1 MNSNSKRPLG
11 EHELEQF
18 IGSVLRQQPLRQ
30 APASLEAAFL
40 RRLAAE
46 AAKPWWLQGFSRWPW
61 IARILFLAM
70 SAGLVQLSY
79 LATARLGSLW
89 QAADHSAPANAAR
102 AGLQMLASFG
112 EALQTLGAMVTRNIS
127 PVWIYGG
134 AGLALLLYAA
144 LFGLGAAAFRTL
156 IDVTPEHAR
165 Y

>member
-1 MNSNSKRPLG
+1 MNTGSRRPLD
-11 EHELEQF
+11 ERELEQF

-30 APASLEAAFL
+30 APASLEAAIL
-40 RRLAAE
+40 LRLAAE
-46 AAKPWWLQGFSRWPW
+46 AAKPWWLQGFNRWPW
-61 IARILFLAM
+61 IAQILFLAM

-79 LATARLGSLW
+79 QATARLGSLW
-89 QAADHSAPANAAR
+89 QAADQSAPAKAAR
-102 AGLQMLASFG
+102 AGVQMFASYG
-112 EALQTLGAMVTRNIS
+112 DALQTLGAMVTRNIS
-127 PVWIYGG
+127 PLWIYGG